1 VKGSPSR
8 GEALLRTMIPD
19 IVADMICKEEGKGVD
34 RGRKHVIVLYMS
46 TSSLNRGC
54 ITNS

>member
-1 VKGSPSR
+1 
-8 GEALLRTMIPD
+8 
-19 IVADMICKEEGKGVD
+19 MICKEEGKGVD

-46 TSSLNRGC
+46 TSSSNRGC

>member
-46 TSSLNRGC
+46 TSSSNRGC